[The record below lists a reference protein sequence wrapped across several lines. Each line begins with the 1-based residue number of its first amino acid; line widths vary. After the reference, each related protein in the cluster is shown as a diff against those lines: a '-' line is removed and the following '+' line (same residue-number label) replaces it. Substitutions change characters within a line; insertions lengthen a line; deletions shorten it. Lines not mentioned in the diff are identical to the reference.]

1 MGQIMTADNQ
11 QVASWS
17 IGAVI
22 SESWRKLDGF
32 KGTYVLA
39 LVIYIAVA
47 MVAELFMGLVF
58 GWDYIA
64 ASGDADVS
72 VDTNFGAAAFTEV
85 VISIAM
91 LPLGVGLGL
100 IGIRR
105 AAGKTVTPTV
115 IFEPYQH
122 ALPIIVMMVM
132 MFFLIV
138 AGYLLLVLPGIYL
151 SVAYSFAPYLI
162 TEKNMGAWQSLE
174 ESRKAITKYWWRYFG
189 LMWVSLFLIIA
200 GSIPLLI
207 GLIWVL
213 PLVTIAMGEVFARTF
228 DDGPVVPV
236 RDPTVD

>member
-1 MGQIMTADNQ
+1 MTADNQ
-11 QVASWS
+11 QAANWS

-32 KGTYVLA
+32 KGTYLLA
-39 LVIYIAVA
+39 LIIYIAIA
-47 MVAELFMGLVF
+47 MATELFMGLLF
-58 GWDYIA
+58 GWDYA
-64 ASGDADVS
+64 ESGNGRAV
-72 VDTNFGAAAFTEV
+72 TLEI

-91 LPLGVGLGL
+91 IPLGVGLGL
-100 IGIRR
+100 ISVRR
-105 AAGKTVTPTV
+105 AAGKPVSPTL

-122 ALPIIVMMVM
+122 ALPIIVMMIM
-132 MFFLIV
+132 MFFLII
-138 AGYLLLVLPGIYL
+138 AGYLLFIIPGIYL

-200 GSIPLLI
+200 GTIPFLI

-213 PLVTIAMGEVFARTF
+213 PLVTIAVGEVFARTF
-228 DDGPVVPV
+228 DDGPVIPV

>member
-1 MGQIMTADNQ
+1 MTTDNQ
-11 QVASWS
+11 QAASWS

-32 KGTYVLA
+32 KGTYLLA
-39 LVIYIAVA
+39 LIIYIAIA
-47 MVAELFMGLVF
+47 MATELFMGLMF
-58 GWDYIA
+58 GWDYSDF
-64 ASGDADVS
+64 SGTSGVS

-85 VISIAM
+85 LISLAM

-105 AAGKTVTPTV
+105 AMGKAVSPTV

-122 ALPIIVMMVM
+122 ALPIIVMMVL
-132 MFFLIV
+132 MFVLIV
-138 AGYLLLVLPGIYL
+138 AGYFLFILPGIYL

-162 TEKNMGAWQSLE
+162 TERDMGAWQSLE
-174 ESRKAITKYWWRYFG
+174 ASRKAITKYWWRYFG

-213 PLVTIAMGEVFARTF
+213 PLVTIAMGEVFAATF
-228 DDGPVVPV
+228 DDESGIEP